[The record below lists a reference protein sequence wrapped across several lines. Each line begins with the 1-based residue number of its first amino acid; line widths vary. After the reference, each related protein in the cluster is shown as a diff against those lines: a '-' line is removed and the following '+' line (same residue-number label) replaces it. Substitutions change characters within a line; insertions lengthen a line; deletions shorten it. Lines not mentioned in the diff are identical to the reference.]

1 MIALDSGWVNFCR
14 RFKSIIARRSQM
26 SCIYYKN
33 YEGSVEYSEEDQVFH
48 GKIIGDHA
56 FISYEGESL
65 SALIE
70 DFRIS
75 VDDYLEFCRERGSKP
90 QLPVCTQSQ

>member
-1 MIALDSGWVNFCR
+1 
-14 RFKSIIARRSQM
+14 M

-33 YEGSVEYSEEDQVFH
+33 YEGRVEYSEEDQVFH

-70 DFRIS
+70 DFHSS
-75 VDDYLEFCRERGSKP
+75 VDDYLEFCLERGIKP